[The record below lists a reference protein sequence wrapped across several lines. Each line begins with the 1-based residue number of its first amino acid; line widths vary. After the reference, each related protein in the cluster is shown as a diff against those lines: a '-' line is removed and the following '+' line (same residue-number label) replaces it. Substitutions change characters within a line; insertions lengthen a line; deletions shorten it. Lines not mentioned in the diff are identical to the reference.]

1 MREQFINN
9 KIIGIIYKNLVTK
22 LSLDLGVEE
31 KTKLT
36 KKMIKVMTEVFN
48 NVDQS
53 RVSAS
58 NYKNIL
64 RQFINNCFSI
74 IYNDLNKDKKQE
86 TFQQDSRLDRDRNLM
101 GDRKNII
108 DSRREKIII

>member
-22 LSLDLGVEE
+22 LNLDLGVEE

-36 KKMIKVMTEVFN
+36 KKMIKVMNEVFN

-53 RVSAS
+53 RVNAS

-74 IYNDLNKDKKQE
+74 IYN
-86 TFQQDSRLDRDRNLM
+86 SAIASSS
-101 GDRKNII
+101 G
-108 DSRREKIII
+108 